1 MADKEIDKENTEAE
15 KDLETSPGGGKA
27 RKPAKIEN
35 PALPKDRNARVRE
48 QAARKM
54 AEAKAGSGGGR
65 KATSAAAGGL
75 STEEL
80 VDDAMARA
88 VSNLTRW
95 ARNNVRLLE
104 GAAVGLVVIGIGY
117 AVWDWQTT
125 RGLEKASDTLIRGL
139 ENSEGRVIKDNEAPN
154 PDDTDPTPKFPS
166 LEAKREA
173 ALSAYR
179 TAANQYSSTGAGIL
193 ARLGEGSVLLERGDF
208 DGALKAFREVLAT
221 PLAQADTDVRLN
233 ATEGVGM
240 ALEGKA
246 DIEGALK
253 EYRTL
258 ENADLR
264 GYSEL
269 GLYHQARLLLTR
281 KNDKEGAKGLL
292 IKARDKMST
301 VAAPGAEAPSG
312 PQQEFLKS
320 QVNALLR
327 EIDPSLAP
335 PPSQNPMDMSQV
347 EQMMQQRRAI
357 EQLRK
362 QMQQQQQQPPPGQP
376 AQLPSS
382 APPPPASSK

>member
-1 MADKEIDKENTEAE
+1 MADKEIDKENTEAD
-15 KDLETSPGGGKA
+15 KDLETSPGGGKD

-54 AEAKAGSGGGR
+54 AEAKAGPGGGR
-65 KATSAAAGGL
+65 KAASAAPGGL

-88 VSNLTRW
+88 LSGVTRW
-95 ARNNVRLLE
+95 AKANVRLIE
-104 GAAVGLVVIGIGY
+104 GAAVGLVLVGIGY

-125 RGLEKASDTLIRGL
+125 RGLEKASDTLIRGV
-139 ENSEGRVIKDNEAPN
+139 ENSEGRIIKDDEAPN

-166 LEAKREA
+166 LEARREA
-173 ALSAYR
+173 ALGSYR

-193 ARLGEGSVLLERGDF
+193 ARLGEGSMLLERNDF

-269 GLYHQARLLLTR
+269 GLYHQARLLMT
-281 KNDKEGAKGLL
+281 KKSDKDGAKALL

-301 VAAPGAEAPSG
+301 VAAAGAETASG

-335 PPSQNPMDMSQV
+335 PPSQNPMDMSQI

-357 EQLRK
+357 EQLRR
-362 QMQQQQQQPPPGQP
+362 QMQQQQQPPPGQP
-376 AQLPSS
+376 VPLPSS
-382 APPPPASSK
+382 APPAPASSK